1 MKSGYE
7 LGTIFISVELL
18 FWSNRDPDEDA
29 VQDGGAD
36 TEVETKGKKKTKKK
50 KHSKYMSTNGLE
62 KFFITISSF
71 DFHSFAFYSCILH
84 FRVAFLV
91 L

>member
-1 MKSGYE
+1 MWKSSIILILFAFHLCYE
-7 LGTIFISVELL
+7 KWLRPWHHIDLSWIA

-50 KHSKYMSTNGLE
+50 KHSE
-62 KFFITISSF
+62 
-71 DFHSFAFYSCILH
+71 
-84 FRVAFLV
+84 
-91 L
+91 